1 MTADY
6 AHKSTV
12 DEIRRRFDAD
22 VERFSNLET
31 GQSATVDAPLSLEL
45 ITQAAAA
52 AQPEARS
59 VLDIGCGAGNY
70 PLKLLQVLPG
80 LNVTLVDLSQA
91 MLERAAQRVGAA
103 TSGRIETIQGDIREI
118 ELGQGCFDII
128 LASQVFHHLR
138 AEQEWRAVFAR
149 CYAALTPGGA
159 IFINDLIDHA
169 DARVNAVM
177 RRRWGEYLAGL
188 KNEAY
193 RDQVF
198 AYNDREDTPRPLF
211 FQMNLLK
218 EAGFSIVDVLH
229 KNSCFAAFYAVK

>member
-1 MTADY
+1 MSESY

-31 GQSATVDAPLSLEL
+31 GQTATVDAPLSLEL

-52 AQPEARS
+52 ALPGARS

-70 PLKLLQVLPG
+70 PLKLLQVLPD
-80 LNVTLVDLSQA
+80 LDVTLIDLSEA
-91 MLERAAQRVGAA
+91 MLARAVERLTPA
-103 TSGRIETIQGDIREI
+103 TSGRVETLQGDVRELD
-118 ELGQGCFDII
+118 LGAERFDLI

-138 AEQEWRAVFAR
+138 AEDEWRMVFGK
-149 CYAALTPGGA
+149 CFAALKPGGA
-159 IFINDLIDHA
+159 LFINDLIDHA
-169 DARVNAVM
+169 DGRVGALM
-177 RRRWGEYLAGL
+177 RRRWGVYLAGL

-211 FQMNLLK
+211 FQMNILRDV
-218 EAGFSIVDVLH
+218 GFRMVDILH
-229 KNSCFAAFYAVK
+229 KNSCFAVFYAVK